1 MLTGLAEDWIVLG
14 KLPQGGGPLLSL
26 YFPGAE
32 IGDEDILGR
41 RNSMPKDQD
50 ELGRCRHVEWA
61 QEKQQRN
68 R

>member
-1 MLTGLAEDWIVLG
+1 MKISVEFICFPEAEM
-14 KLPQGGGPLLSL
+14 
-26 YFPGAE
+26 
-32 IGDEDILGR
+32 GDEDIPGR

-50 ELGRCRHVEWA
+50 EFGRYRHVEWA